1 MHLTATIQEQVRN
14 FIVESFYVSDPKE
27 LSDEVSLIDSGIV
40 DSTGMMDI
48 ILFLE
53 STYGISIEDEE
64 TVPENLETIDRIAAF
79 MARKQSGVAG

>member
-1 MHLTATIQEQVRN
+1 MTVTIQEQVRD

-27 LSDEVSLIDSGIV
+27 LSYEISLIDSGIV